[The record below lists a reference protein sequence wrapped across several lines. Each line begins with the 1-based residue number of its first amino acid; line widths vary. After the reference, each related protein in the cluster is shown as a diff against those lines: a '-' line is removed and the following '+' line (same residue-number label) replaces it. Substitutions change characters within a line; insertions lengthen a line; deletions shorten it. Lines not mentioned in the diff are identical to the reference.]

1 MVPDDIQQFMVTIKN
16 TAGDITN
23 SNLEQAGV
31 LTQADIANNLYDLWN
46 HTLTTLND
54 NIVAISQN

>member
-1 MVPDDIQQFMVTIKN
+1 MVTTKN

-31 LTQADIANNLYDLWN
+31 LTQADIVNNLYDLWDC
-46 HTLTTLND
+46 TLTTLN
-54 NIVAISQN
+54 NNVVAISHN